1 MFLLVSMLSHQI
13 SICKSLIPSFK
24 SIFDAN
30 FMQDDFP
37 VLIIGWVCLFFLN
50 VVAKELSDLKIPYTK
65 CQKNI
70 KLNKANKY
78 IDASGSDSH

>member
-1 MFLLVSMLSHQI
+1 MQI
-13 SICKSLIPSFK
+13 LCKMTSQSSSLDEF
-24 SIFDAN
+24 
-30 FMQDDFP
+30 
-37 VLIIGWVCLFFLN
+37 VYFFLN
-50 VVAKELSDLKIPYTK
+50 GVAKELSDLKIPYTK